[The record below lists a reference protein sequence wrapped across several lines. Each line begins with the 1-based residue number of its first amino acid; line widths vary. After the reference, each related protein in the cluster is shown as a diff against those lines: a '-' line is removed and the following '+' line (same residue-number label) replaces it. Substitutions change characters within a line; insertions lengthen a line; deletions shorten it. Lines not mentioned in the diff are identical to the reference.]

1 LLITILG
8 ILTVLAL
15 TLTFAWM
22 NFLATPYL
30 LLSTNLKRTPK
41 VKFHIITFLLI
52 KKIEK
57 VSHNY

>member
-1 LLITILG
+1 M
-8 ILTVLAL
+8 TVLVL

-22 NFLATPYL
+22 NFLATPYP

>member
-1 LLITILG
+1 M
-8 ILTVLAL
+8 TVLVL

-22 NFLATPYL
+22 NFLATPYP

-41 VKFHIITFLLI
+41 VKFRIITFLLI
-52 KKIEK
+52 KEKEK